1 MIVTVFRSR
10 VRPGVPMA
18 ELEAVGVRMYTLA
31 TSMPG
36 FVSYSEYA
44 SADGEGVTIVEFES
58 IEAQLAWRNHPEHL
72 EAQRRGREQF
82 FSSFRVTVCEL
93 LRDVAF
99 KLEG

>member
-1 MIVTVFRSR
+1 
-10 VRPGVPMA
+10 MA